1 MMDFLKKA
9 MDWALE
15 KEAEAAKGCHADPKD
30 IEKRIKMIEEKR
42 EALKKRYEE
51 EDAQFAH
58 ILTKL
63 KLIKAES
70 MKCHNKTEA

>member
-15 KEAEAAKGCHADPKD
+15 KEAEAAKGCQISTED
-30 IEKRIKMIEEKR
+30 IDKQIKMLEAKR
-42 EALKKRYEE
+42 EALKKKYEE

-58 ILTKL
+58 LLSKL
-63 KLIKAES
+63 HLIKAES
-70 MKCHNKTEA
+70 LKCSSDKK

>member
-30 IEKRIKMIEEKR
+30 IDKQIEMIEAKR

-51 EDAQFAH
+51 EDAEFAH

-70 MKCHNKTEA
+70 MKCHKTDK

>member
-1 MMDFLKKA
+1 MDFLKKA

-15 KEAEAAKGCHADPKD
+15 KEAEAAKGCHADPED
-30 IEKRIKMIEEKR
+30 IDRQIEMIEAKR

-51 EDAQFAH
+51 EDAEFAH

-70 MKCHNKTEA
+70 MKCHNSNK

>member
-15 KEAEAAKGCHADPKD
+15 KEAEAAKGCHADPED
-30 IEKRIKMIEEKR
+30 IDRQIKMIEAKR

-51 EDAQFAH
+51 EDAEFAH

-70 MKCHNKTEA
+70 MKCHNSNK